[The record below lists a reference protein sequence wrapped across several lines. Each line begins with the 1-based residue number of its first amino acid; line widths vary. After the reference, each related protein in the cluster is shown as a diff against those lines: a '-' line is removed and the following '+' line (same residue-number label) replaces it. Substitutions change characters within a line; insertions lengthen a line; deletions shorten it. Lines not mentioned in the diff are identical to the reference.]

1 MSRPIGRPSRSQI
14 SRAFLLI
21 SSCVIMLKLWY
32 TSIIPPR
39 GSVPQ
44 PDFAFRASPT
54 EILPKVP
61 GPFISIRPSLNRGL
75 AAERLCAYVIPLG
88 GIPVATGFTD
98 PGNLRKFSQ
107 FKDSFMD
114 TITKKVQR
122 EPDRTN
128 GPKKTKRRVLLV
140 DDHPIVR
147 EGLTEMINHEED
159 LTVCGTAE
167 EMNQALDHIEKLK
180 PDVVVLDISLKGSN
194 GIEVLKNIK
203 VRYPKLLVLVL
214 SMHDETL
221 YALRALRAGAAGYI
235 MKQEP
240 AERVLASVRQV
251 LNGEISLSENMEK
264 KMMKQLV
271 GGRAARTGSPLEDLS
286 DRELEVFR
294 LIGKGYSTRQI
305 AEELHLSIKTI
316 ESHRAHIKEKLNLK
330 NAMELV
336 QHAIQWQEA

>member
-1 MSRPIGRPSRSQI
+1 
-14 SRAFLLI
+14 
-21 SSCVIMLKLWY
+21 
-32 TSIIPPR
+32 
-39 GSVPQ
+39 
-44 PDFAFRASPT
+44 
-54 EILPKVP
+54 
-61 GPFISIRPSLNRGL
+61 
-75 AAERLCAYVIPLG
+75 
-88 GIPVATGFTD
+88 
-98 PGNLRKFSQ
+98 
-107 FKDSFMD
+107 MD
-114 TITKKVQR
+114 TTIIKKTQR
-122 EPDRTN
+122 ESERNDSAKK
-128 GPKKTKRRVLLV
+128 PKRKVLLV

-147 EGLTEMINHEED
+147 EGLTEMINHEDD
-159 LTVCGTAE
+159 LAVCGTAE
-167 EMNQALDHIEKLK
+167 EMNQSLDQIEKLR
-180 PDVVVLDISLKGSN
+180 PDLVVLDISLRGSN

-240 AERVLASVRQV
+240 AERVLSSIRQV

-264 KMMKQLV
+264 KMMKQLI

>member
-1 MSRPIGRPSRSQI
+1 
-14 SRAFLLI
+14 
-21 SSCVIMLKLWY
+21 
-32 TSIIPPR
+32 
-39 GSVPQ
+39 
-44 PDFAFRASPT
+44 
-54 EILPKVP
+54 
-61 GPFISIRPSLNRGL
+61 
-75 AAERLCAYVIPLG
+75 
-88 GIPVATGFTD
+88 
-98 PGNLRKFSQ
+98 
-107 FKDSFMD
+107 MD
-114 TITKKVQR
+114 TTIIKKTQR
-122 EPDRTN
+122 ESERNDSA
-128 GPKKTKRRVLLV
+128 KKPKRRVLLV

-147 EGLTEMINHEED
+147 EGLTEMINHEDD
-159 LTVCGTAE
+159 LAVCGTAE
-167 EMNQALDHIEKLK
+167 EMNQSLDQIEKLR
-180 PDVVVLDISLKGSN
+180 PDLVVLDISLRGSN

-240 AERVLASVRQV
+240 AERVLSSIRQV

-264 KMMKQLV
+264 KMMKQLI